1 MALGPTSFQ
10 GFSPTR
16 PYGARKALGGPDEV
30 DLNMLR
36 YCNKIY
42 NRQSEVI
49 SFHKENKFK
58 PCITKK
64 LFFLIFLSLGV
75 NGPDLTCGGC
85 KCGRI

>member
-16 PYGARKALGGPDEV
+16 PYGARKALGVPDEV

-42 NRQSEVI
+42 NRQS
-49 SFHKENKFK
+49 NQ
-58 PCITKK
+58 
-64 LFFLIFLSLGV
+64 LS
-75 NGPDLTCGGC
+75 
-85 KCGRI
+85 

>member
-1 MALGPTSFQ
+1 MALGTTSFQ

-16 PYGARKALGGPDEV
+16 PYGARKALGGPEEV

-49 SFHKENKFK
+49 SSHKENKFK
-58 PCITKK
+58 PSLTKN
-64 LFFLIFLSLGV
+64 LFFKYF
-75 NGPDLTCGGC
+75 
-85 KCGRI
+85 